1 MGNAQIPNLQP
12 LLKDLIM
19 KCKHPLPIILT
30 AVCLVSACKKEE
42 KGGGAGIVL
51 AEHLQLSVDS
61 LCVQAP
67 NIFTPNWDGI
77 DDVFWIQCRNA
88 TTFSLTIRNAVD
100 SVVFSTSDQNEGW
113 KGIDPMVNDSLP
125 TAGRYQYTV
134 HVTGTSGAQL
144 SGNSEVYVV
153 PDLSTPCFSSLVPPV
168 FGDQFDPR
176 ICGIAY
182 TSNDVVCMW

>member
-1 MGNAQIPNLQP
+1 MFS
-12 LLKDLIM
+12 
-19 KCKHPLPIILT
+19 KHPLPIAMA
-30 AVCLVSACKKEE
+30 AVCLFAACNKET
-42 KGGGAGIVL
+42 KGGGTGIIL
-51 AEHLQLSVDS
+51 CAHLQLSVDS

-88 TTFSLTIRNAVD
+88 VAFSLTIRNAAD
-100 SVVFSTSDQNEGW
+100 SVVFTTTNQQEGW
-113 KGIDPMVNDSLP
+113 MGIDPTVNDSLP
-125 TAGRYQYTV
+125 TAGRYHYTV

-182 TSNDVVCMW
+182 TTNDRVCVW